1 MIVVKVQR
9 EIMRKVATLLIRGYQ
24 LAVSPMLGKNCR
36 FEPTCSC
43 YAHEAIERFG
53 VLKGGY
59 LSAIRI
65 AKCNPLHPGGYD
77 PLVDATNNNNTSN

>member
-1 MIVVKVQR
+1 
-9 EIMRKVATLLIRGYQ
+9 MRKVATLLIRGYQ
-24 LAVSPMLGKNCR
+24 LAISPMLGKNCR

-43 YAHEAIERFG
+43 YAHDAIERFG

-65 AKCNPLHPGGYD
+65 AKCNPFHPGG
-77 PLVDATNNNNTSN
+77 L

>member
-1 MIVVKVQR
+1 MKAQR

-24 LAVSPMLGKNCR
+24 LAISPMLGKNCR

-65 AKCNPLHPGGYD
+65 AKCNPFHPGGYD
-77 PLVDATNNNNTSN
+77 PLVDATNNNNTFN

>member
-1 MIVVKVQR
+1 
-9 EIMRKVATLLIRGYQ
+9 MRKVATLLIRGYQ
-24 LAVSPMLGKNCR
+24 LAISPMLGKNCR

-43 YAHEAIERFG
+43 YAHEAIDRFG

-59 LSAIRI
+59 LSAKRI

-77 PLVDATNNNNTSN
+77 PLVDSPNNNNTSN

>member
-1 MIVVKVQR
+1 VIVVKAQR
-9 EIMRKVATLLIRGYQ
+9 EIMRKVATLLIRVYQ
-24 LAVSPMLGKNCR
+24 LAISPMLGKNCR

-59 LSAIRI
+59 LSAKRI

-77 PLVDATNNNNTSN
+77 PLVDAPNNNNTSN

>member
-1 MIVVKVQR
+1 
-9 EIMRKVATLLIRGYQ
+9 MRKVATLLIRGYQ
-24 LAVSPMLGKNCR
+24 LAISPMLGKNCR

-65 AKCNPLHPGGYD
+65 AKCNPFHPGGYD
-77 PLVDATNNNNTSN
+77 PLVDAPNNNNTSN

>member
-1 MIVVKVQR
+1 
-9 EIMRKVATLLIRGYQ
+9 MRKVATLVIRGYQ
-24 LAVSPMLGKNCR
+24 LAISPMLGKNCR

-59 LSAIRI
+59 LSAKRI

-77 PLVDATNNNNTSN
+77 PLVDAPNNNNTSN